1 MQQPRSNFLPPA
13 LDRSTPFL
21 IVMNARSGSG
31 DAAEAREQIGAVLA
45 QSGQQYEFL
54 LTQRP
59 DEIPEVAKRA
69 VAMAQ
74 ERHGAVIAAGGD
86 GTINAVAHAVLP
98 CRLPFGIVPQG
109 TFNYSGRAHGIPLET
124 EAAARALLDCRLK
137 PIQVGVINDHS
148 DRHRIFL
155 VNASLGLYPQ
165 LLQDREEFKSQ
176 FGRTRAVAFIAGLRS
191 LMQEPRQL
199 SLEIE
204 HDDEREL
211 VRTPTLFVG
220 NNPLQLEQIGL
231 PEAEDVQRR
240 KLAAV
245 IVRARRPST
254 LLWLALRGALGQL
267 AEASNVRDFAF
278 REMIVH
284 PWVRGRERPVK
295 VAIDGEV
302 LVMRPPLKFSVA
314 PEPLW
319 LMTPANA
326 S

>member
-1 MQQPRSNFLPPA
+1 LQQSRSNFSPPA

-45 QSGQQYEFL
+45 QAGQPFEFL

-74 ERHGAVIAAGGD
+74 ERRGAVIAAGGD

-124 EAAARALLDCRLK
+124 EAAARALLEPRLK
-137 PIQVGVINDHS
+137 PIQVGVVND
-148 DRHRIFL
+148 RVFL

-165 LLQDREEFKSQ
+165 LLQDREEYKRQ
-176 FGRTRAVAFIAGLRS
+176 FGRTRAVAFLAGLRS

-199 SLEIE
+199 ALEIA

-211 VRTPTLFVG
+211 VRTPTLFIG

-240 KLAAV
+240 KLAAL

-267 AEASNVRDFAF
+267 ADADNVRDFAF

-284 PWVRGRERPVK
+284 PWIRGRDRPVK

-302 LVMRPPLKFSVA
+302 LLMRPPLRFSVA

-319 LMTPANA
+319 LMTPAA
-326 S
+326 AA

>member
-1 MQQPRSNFLPPA
+1 MSQPLAPPTF
-13 LDRSTPFL
+13 DRSTPFYV
-21 IVMNARSGSG
+21 VMNARSGSG
-31 DAAEAREQIGAVLA
+31 DADEARRQIERVLSQA
-45 QSGQQYEFL
+45 GRQHEFL

-59 DEIPEVAKRA
+59 DEIPAVAKRA
-69 VAMAQ
+69 VALAR

-109 TFNYSGRAHGIPLET
+109 TFNYSSRAHGIPLET
-124 EAAARALLDCRLK
+124 EAAARALSDARLK
-137 PIQVGVINDHS
+137 PIQVGVVND
-148 DRHRIFL
+148 RIFL

-165 LLQDREEFKSQ
+165 LLEDREEYKRQ
-176 FGRTRAVAFIAGLRS
+176 YGRTRAVAFFAGLRS
-191 LMQEPRQL
+191 LMQEHRQL
-199 SLEIE
+199 ALEIA

-240 KLAAV
+240 KLAALL
-245 IVRARRPST
+245 VRAHRPAS

-267 AEASNVRDFAF
+267 ADARNVRDFSF
-278 REMIVH
+278 RQMTVH
-284 PWVRGRERPVK
+284 PWLGGRERPVK

-314 PEPLW
+314 REPLW
-319 LMTPANA
+319 LMAPHDTDQGAA
-326 S
+326 

>member
-1 MQQPRSNFLPPA
+1 MQQSRPTFSPPA

-31 DAAEAREQIGAVLA
+31 DATEAREQIGAVLA
-45 QSGQQYEFL
+45 KAGQEFEFL

-69 VAMAQ
+69 VVMAQ
-74 ERHGAVIAAGGD
+74 QRRGAVIAAGGD

-109 TFNYSGRAHGIPLET
+109 TFNYSSRAHGIPLDT
-124 EAAARALLDCRLK
+124 EAAARALLEPRLK
-137 PIQVGVINDHS
+137 PIQVGVVND
-148 DRHRIFL
+148 RVFL

-165 LLQDREEFKSQ
+165 LLQDREEYKSQ
-176 FGRTRAVAFIAGLRS
+176 FGRTRAVAFLAGLRS

-199 SLEIE
+199 ALEIA
-204 HDDEREL
+204 HDNEREL
-211 VRTPTLFVG
+211 VRTPTLFIG

-267 AEASNVRDFAF
+267 ADADNVRDFAF

-284 PWVRGRERPVK
+284 PWVRGRDRPVK

-302 LVMRPPLKFSVA
+302 LLMRPPLKFSVA

-319 LMTPANA
+319 LMTPANV